1 MKLINFLL
9 STDKNAYEKFCFL
22 LCAFFNDAIQV
33 TSIYV
38 HDVKIRFVNINHPSV
53 PKKPLAVFLVY
64 MGCFN

>member
-1 MKLINFLL
+1 MRNSAF
-9 STDKNAYEKFCFL
+9 SYVH
-22 LCAFFNDAIQV
+22 FFNDAIRV